1 MERKSPR
8 QTITETTETCNTENN
23 SFYHKSSIYT
33 TTSTETVSESH
44 CTNGY
49 VQIELRVIDNSE
61 PIQQQYQSEV

>member
-8 QTITETTETCNTENN
+8 PAISEFTETCNTENN
-23 SFYHKSSIYT
+23 SVYHKSSIYT

-44 CTNGY
+44 CPSGY

-61 PIQQQYQSEV
+61 PIQYQSEV